1 MHSNGGLKLLFV
13 INPVSGG
20 KEKNDWEATIRKS
33 FNDSIHS
40 IEFYIIQKNHDKSS
54 IRHYVETLKPDR
66 VIAVGGD
73 GTVKLVAEILQGSQ
87 TILGILPAGSANGM
101 AKELKIPEEIDK
113 ALPIAI
119 ESPGRC
125 IDLLQ
130 VNNDHIC
137 IHLSDIGLNALL
149 LKYFEKSKIRGMI
162 GYGLALFKVL
172 GGKQR
177 FEATIKTDKESIN
190 RKAFMIVIANAGSY
204 GTGAVIN
211 PESNLYDGSF
221 EVVVIRKLHLF
232 ELFKMLITH
241 KPFDPDCVEIFKANS
256 LEITIARK
264 AYFQI
269 DGEFL
274 GKVNSVNVKMLHQAL
289 RVAIPD
295 EAKIEN

>member
-1 MHSNGGLKLLFV
+1 MHNNGGLKLLFV

-20 KEKNDWEATIRKS
+20 KEKNDWEASIRS
-33 FNDSIHS
+33 YFRDSVHS
-40 IEFYIIQKNHDKSS
+40 IEFYIIQKNHDKTS
-54 IRHYVETLKPDR
+54 IQHYVNTLAPDR

-73 GTVKLVAEILQGSQ
+73 GTVKLVAEILNGKQ
-87 TILGILPAGSANGM
+87 IIMGILPAGSANGM
-101 AKELKIPEEIDK
+101 AKELNIPEELEK

-119 ESPGRC
+119 EAEGKS

-130 VNNDHIC
+130 VNGDHIC

-149 LKYFEKSKIRGMI
+149 LKHFEKSKIRGMI

-177 FEATIKTDKESIN
+177 FDATIKTETETVR
-190 RKAFMIVIANAGSY
+190 RKAFMVVIANASTY

-211 PESNLYDGSF
+211 PESNLSDGRF

-232 ELFKMLITH
+232 ELFKMLISH
-241 KPFDPDCVEIFKANS
+241 KPFDPDCVEIFSASS
-256 LEITIARK
+256 LEINIARK

-274 GKVNSVNVKMLHQAL
+274 GKLDSVNVKMLHQAL

-295 EAKIEN
+295 EAKTRY